1 MTVMNSS
8 VEMTRRQALVAGGA
22 AAVALG
28 GMATVASTARADE
41 ALSWD
46 YECDV
51 VVCGC
56 GTGGVAAAV
65 SAADNGAEVIVIE
78 KKDWCGGQLR
88 RCGGGVAAAGSQVQK
103 KLGIEDDAES
113 FYEYW
118 MTMQDNL
125 CDAELVHDMCEASAG
140 IIDWLIDDLG
150 GQPLDEWGFS
160 AGIEGGLE
168 YSGEPGLNIGTQPE
182 NYASV
187 GMEPVARCHWF
198 SPNADDSII
207 GEADKVVCPNPG
219 GTGLYKIF
227 TDSFERLGI
236 EPMTKTALVSLV
248 TQPGS
253 NEVLGVVAD
262 QDGAEIRI
270 KARKGVVVATGNFCS
285 NHEMFFNYTMHDFE
299 TADDINGNG
308 PGIDLIDD
316 NDGSGIKAV
325 LALGGELVYPSNGV
339 FENEDGTSFGYSFMT
354 GGMRVDRQAR
364 AIDVF
369 GNPIPRLY
377 LTSNTS
383 GGQIIKSYHC
393 CGVNVLRFFYLGKVA
408 GEQLSALDN
417 WG

>member
-1 MTVMNSS
+1 MEAKNTGNEGVTL
-8 VEMTRRQALVAGGA
+8 TRRQAIAAGGA
-22 AAVALG
+22 AAATAALG
-28 GMATVASTARADE
+28 GMAATALADE
-41 ALSWD
+41 GGTEELTWD
-46 YECDV
+46 LECDV

-65 SAADNGAEVIVIE
+65 SAADGGAEVIVIE

-103 KLGIEDDAES
+103 KLGVEDSADA
-113 FYEYW
+113 FYDYW
-118 MTMQDNL
+118 MAMQENL
-125 CDAELVHDMCEASAG
+125 CDASAG

-182 NYASV
+182 NFESV

-198 SPNADDSII
+198 SPNADDPII

-227 TDSFERLGI
+227 TNAFERLGI
-236 EPMTKTALVSLV
+236 EPMTKTALVRLV
-248 TQPGS
+248 TKPGS

-262 QDGAEIRI
+262 QDGTEIRI

-285 NHEMFFNYTMHDFE
+285 NHEMFFNYTMHDFV
-299 TADDINGNG
+299 TSDDINGNG

-325 LALGGELVYPSNGV
+325 LALGGELVYPCNGV
-339 FENEDGTSFGYSFMT
+339 FENPDGTSFGYSFMT
-354 GGMRVDRQAR
+354 GGMRVDSQAR
-364 AIDVF
+364 ALDVF

-393 CGVNVLRFFYLGKVA
+393 CGVNVLRFFYLGKTA
-408 GEQLSALDN
+408 GEQLNALES
-417 WG
+417 WE